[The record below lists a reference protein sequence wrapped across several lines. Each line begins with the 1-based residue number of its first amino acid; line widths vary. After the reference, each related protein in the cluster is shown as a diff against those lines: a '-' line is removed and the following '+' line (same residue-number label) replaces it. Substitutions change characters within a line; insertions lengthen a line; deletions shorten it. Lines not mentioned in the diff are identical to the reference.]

1 MENKSEKLFEWFAN
15 NQMKA
20 NRDKCHLLM
29 STLTPISIK
38 VKDYII
44 KNSNNKKLLDATADV
59 NLNFNCHL
67 KIILKT
73 ML

>member
-1 MENKSEKLFEWFAN
+1 
-15 NQMKA
+15 
-20 NRDKCHLLM
+20 M